1 MRFSN
6 GSILVFWLLVFCIAP
21 WALAQT
27 PRYPEFTGPQ
37 TESSRRAE
45 SIRLVGEQ
53 TVRDLSKLSE
63 NLPILVGALH
73 DESKEVRF
81 AAARAIGNSAIKWDR
96 FRFMSRSTSGW
107 EEISPLYRQASNR
120 LESIGT
126 YGRIQRQIDSFID
139 RNERLHLTGTQLT
152 ARASGLRSRP
162 PIGKSAQQFL
172 DDFFRIEEDQL
183 VEMWRFANQQLPL
196 LHSQDRQRVL
206 EELLVTAPP
215 RWFEFL
221 IMLSDRYDDEIIMA
235 TLAQGQNEF
244 TSDQAFL
251 LSIATPQGET
261 VRRLLASVACNPSRS
276 EEDRLLALSSLAQ
289 SPFCEPQIISQVVRF
304 SLQQSSPT
312 RVSELYTFLTKNR
325 DRISEQDKLAVKRY
339 GLAQLENER
348 EEAWRRGEL
357 VHAISEFLPGDADVL
372 RAIEQLLSTPSAD
385 EESLVAEALAACS
398 YHGEACSQIAPRLI
412 SLVSSND
419 RGIRELSLAALRDV
433 KGLSEPDV
441 AFLVSLISDKRE
453 TSEAKLHAAKVLRA
467 NPELA
472 CDRLREALVRD
483 LRAEPD
489 RRCLVDLLRACEI
502 VGVRD
507 ERLDRLCSRI
517 ANDSAYWLEERLAA
531 YQARGVCS
539 VDSVAV
545 VNDMMNVINGEDEPP
560 QVKAAALHTLAQA
573 TGSCAIPVLSEY
585 THVEDEILACAAR
598 YGYHLA
604 GETNTAMHLL
614 LAMVPSEKL
623 DESIENIAREIG
635 EPGRKSLRETLNSK
649 TATLPQRLIAFRT
662 LAGMPSADWNELL
675 THVSEEEEG
684 KAFEESLRMA
694 WNFDDSIVPAL
705 FKRIEQSPSNSP
717 IALQAWRLVDDFTS
731 GLGAGGDEEKSL
743 SSAMRQAIVFSAKA
757 SEPEAEKAHPDP
769 IGGAVATAPI
779 PSEDWAPD
787 RAVPAPLPPLSSV
800 DREAGISRRVDVF
813 YGTNRAIKLM
823 SQFGHRMRWG
833 LFAVAVLCLA
843 ICMFAFAWQRAT
855 RFALTALIGLAGVVF
870 LAQDTLDGSA
880 WFLESPTLYSGDY
893 ADEVKF
899 GVCQVTIPEI
909 HVPGQLESP
918 SLFLRFEVK
927 SDPSK
932 HIVLAKTE
940 QLERDEFF
948 KKLHTNMDQTGKNLL
963 VFIHGYNVSFED
975 AARRTAQMAVDLE
988 FQGAPVFYSWPSHN
1002 DWYRYPDDALNIQAS
1017 VGQIRAFLEQLA
1029 RDSGAEAIHLVAH
1042 SMGNVG
1048 LTQAL
1053 AKLESD
1059 GPMFHQVILAAP
1071 DIDAGV
1077 FKEQIAPRI
1086 TSKAK
1091 RVTLYTSQTD
1101 LALLA
1106 SRYFNQGHRVGDS
1119 SQGVVV
1125 FPGIETIDATS
1136 IDSSLL
1142 GHSYYGSSVNV
1153 LEDIANLLKDLPI
1166 TNRNYLEMQ
1175 PNQTPPYWSFAPRYR
1190 MANRP

>member
-6 GSILVFWLLVFCIAP
+6 GTILICWLLAWSVAP
-21 WALAQT
+21 WAFAQT
-27 PRYPEFTGPQ
+27 ARYPEFTGPQ
-37 TESSRRAE
+37 SESTRKAD
-45 SIRLVGEQ
+45 SIRILGEQ
-53 TVRDLSKLSE
+53 SVRDLSKLAE

-96 FRFMSRSTSGW
+96 FRFTSRSTLGW
-107 EEISPLYRQASNR
+107 EELSPLYRQASSR
-120 LESIGT
+120 LEAIGT
-126 YGRIQRQIDSFID
+126 YQRIQRQIDSFID
-139 RNERLHLTGTQLT
+139 RNERLHLAGSPIPPSSSSPRN
-152 ARASGLRSRP
+152 RAAIS
-162 PIGKSAQQFL
+162 KAAQQFL
-172 DDFFRIEEDQL
+172 DEFFRFEEDQL
-183 VEMWRFANQQLPL
+183 VEMWRFANQQLPT
-196 LHSQDRQRVL
+196 LHVQDRQRVL
-206 EELLVTAPP
+206 DELLVSAPP
-215 RWFEFL
+215 RWFEFM
-221 IMLSDRYDDEIIMA
+221 IMLSDRYDDEIITA
-235 TLAQGQNEF
+235 ALVQGKNGF
-244 TSDQAFL
+244 NSDQAFF
-251 LSIATPQGET
+251 LSIATPQGES
-261 VRRLLASVACNPSRS
+261 VRRMLASVACDASRI
-276 EEDRLLALSSLAQ
+276 EDDRLLALSSLAL
-289 SPFCEPQIISQVVRF
+289 SPYCEPQIVSQVVRF
-304 SLQQSSPT
+304 SLQQPSPT
-312 RVSELYTFLTKNR
+312 RVSELYAFLTKNQAR
-325 DRISEQDKLAVKRY
+325 VSEQDRLAMKRY
-339 GLAQLENER
+339 GLAMLENDAEDASR
-348 EEAWRRGEL
+348 LGEL
-357 VHAISEFLPGDADVL
+357 VHAISEFLPGDPDVL
-372 RAIEQLLSTPSAD
+372 KAIGQLLSNASVD
-385 EESLVAEALAACS
+385 RESLLAEALSACS

-412 SLVSSND
+412 SLVSNND
-419 RGIRELSLAALRDV
+419 SGIRELSLAALKDV
-433 KGLSEPDV
+433 QGLSERDI
-441 AFLVSLISDKRE
+441 ALLVSLISDKRQ
-453 TSEAKLHAAKVLRA
+453 TSEAKLHAARVLKS

-472 CDRLREALVRD
+472 CERLREALVRD

-489 RRCLVDLLRACEI
+489 QRCLVDLLRACEI

-507 ERLDRLCSRI
+507 DRLDRLCSRI

-545 VNDMMNVINGEDEPP
+545 VNDMMNVINGEDESP
-560 QVKAAALHTLAQA
+560 QIKAAALHTLAQA

-585 THVEDEILACAAR
+585 THVDDELLSCAAR

-614 LAMVPSEKL
+614 LAMVPSAKL
-623 DESIENIAREIG
+623 DESIENIAKEIG
-635 EPGRKSLRETLNSK
+635 EPGRKSLRETLDSK
-649 TATLPQRLIAFRT
+649 TATLPQRLLAFRT
-662 LAGMPSADWNELL
+662 LAGMPSADWNDLL
-675 THVSEEEEG
+675 KHVSEEEEG

-731 GLGAGGDEEKSL
+731 GLGAGGDEDNGL

-757 SEPEAEKAHPDP
+757 SDSEGVKTRPEP
-769 IGGAVATAPI
+769 IGGAVATAPP
-779 PSEDWAPD
+779 PSEVWSPD
-787 RAVPAPLPPLSSV
+787 KAIPAPLPPLSSV

-813 YGTNRAIKLM
+813 YGTNRAIKLI

-899 GVCQVTIPEI
+899 GVCQVTIPET

-948 KKLHTNMDQTGKNLL
+948 KKLHANMDQTGKNLL

-975 AARRTAQMAVDLE
+975 AARRTAQMAVDLQ

-1053 AKLESD
+1053 AKLEGE

>member
-6 GSILVFWLLVFCIAP
+6 SFILICWLLAWGIAP
-21 WALAQT
+21 WSIAQT

-37 TESSRRAE
+37 SESSRRAE

-53 TVRDLSKLSE
+53 AVRDLSKLPE
-63 NLPILVGALH
+63 TLPVLVDALN

-81 AAARAIGNSAIKWDR
+81 AATRALTSAAIKWDR
-96 FRFMSRSTSGW
+96 SRFLTRSTLGW
-107 EEISPLYRQASNR
+107 EEIYPLYRQASNR

-126 YGRIQRQIDSFID
+126 YRRIQRQLDSFIV
-139 RNERLHLTGTQLT
+139 RNERLHLAGNRMTPST
-152 ARASGLRSRP
+152 ASPRKIAATS
-162 PIGKSAQQFL
+162 KAAQEFL
-172 DDFFRIEEDQL
+172 DEFFRFNEDQF
-183 VEMWRFANQQLPL
+183 VEMWRFANRQLPA

-206 EELLVTAPP
+206 EELLETAPP

-221 IMLSDRYDDEIIMA
+221 IMLSDRYDDEVLTAVLI
-235 TLAQGQNEF
+235 QGQKEF

-251 LSIATPQGET
+251 LSIATPEGES
-261 VRRLLASVACNPSRS
+261 VRRMLASVACNPSRS
-276 EEDRLLALSSLAQ
+276 EEDRLLALSSLTQ
-289 SPFCEPQIISQVVRF
+289 SPFCEPQIISQVIRY
-304 SLQQSSPT
+304 SLQQTSPS
-312 RVSELYTFLTKNR
+312 RVSEFYAFLAKNR
-325 DRISEQDKLAVKRY
+325 ARIDEQDRLAVKRY
-339 GLAQLENER
+339 GLALLGNDR

-357 VHAISEFLPGDADVL
+357 VHALSEYLPGDPDVL
-372 RAIEQLLSTPSAD
+372 LAIERLLTQASTD
-385 EESLVAEALAACS
+385 RESLLAEALAACA
-398 YHGEACSQIAPRLI
+398 YHGEACAQIAPRLI
-412 SLVSSND
+412 SLVSSSD
-419 RGIRELSLAALRDV
+419 DEIRELSLAALRDV
-433 KGLSEPDV
+433 KGLGERDV
-441 AFLVSLISDKRE
+441 AFLVSLISDKRQ
-453 TSEAKLHAAKVLRA
+453 TSDVKLHAARVLRA

-472 CDRLREALVRD
+472 CERLREALVRD

-507 ERLDRLCSRI
+507 DRLDRVCSRI

-539 VDSVAV
+539 VDSIAV
-545 VNDMMNVINGEDEPP
+545 VNDMMSVLNGEDETP
-560 QVKAAALHTLAQA
+560 QIKAAALHTLAQA

-585 THVEDEILACAAR
+585 THVEDELLACAAR

-614 LAMVPSEKL
+614 LAMVPSAKL

-635 EPGRKSLRETLNSK
+635 EPGRKSLRETLESK
-649 TATLPQRLIAFRT
+649 TATLPQRLVAFRT

-675 THVSEEEEG
+675 KHLSENEEG

-717 IALQAWRLVDDFTS
+717 MALQAWRLVDDFTS
-731 GLGAGGDEEKSL
+731 GLGAGGEEEKGL
-743 SSAMRQAIVFSAKA
+743 ASAMRQAIVFSAK
-757 SEPEAEKAHPDP
+757 EPGSGVAIKQREPAGK
-769 IGGAVATAPI
+769 AVADAPI
-779 PSEDWAPD
+779 PSETWTPD
-787 RAVPAPLPPLSSV
+787 RAIPAPLPPLSAI

-823 SQFGHRMRWG
+823 SQIGHRLRWG
-833 LFAVAVLCLA
+833 VFTVAVLCLA
-843 ICMFAFAWQRAT
+843 ICMFGFAWQRAT
-855 RFALTALIGLAGVVF
+855 RFALTALVGLVGVVF
-870 LAQDTLDGSA
+870 LAQDTLDGSS
-880 WFLESPTLYSGDY
+880 WFLESPTLFSGDY
-893 ADEVKF
+893 SEEVKF

-909 HVPGQLESP
+909 HVPGHLESP
-918 SLFLRFEVK
+918 SLFMRFELK
-927 SDPSK
+927 ADPSK

-940 QLERDEFF
+940 QLEREEFF
-948 KKLHTNMDQTGKNLL
+948 KKLHANMDQNGKNLL

-988 FQGAPVFYSWPSHN
+988 FHGAPVFYSWPSHN

-1059 GPMFHQVILAAP
+1059 EPLFHQVILAAP

-1086 TSKAK
+1086 TGKAK
-1091 RVTLYTSQTD
+1091 RVTLYTSKTD

-1142 GHSYYGSSVNV
+1142 GHSYYGSSINV
-1153 LEDIANLLKDLPI
+1153 LEDIGNLLKDLPI

-1190 MANRP
+1190 MANRE